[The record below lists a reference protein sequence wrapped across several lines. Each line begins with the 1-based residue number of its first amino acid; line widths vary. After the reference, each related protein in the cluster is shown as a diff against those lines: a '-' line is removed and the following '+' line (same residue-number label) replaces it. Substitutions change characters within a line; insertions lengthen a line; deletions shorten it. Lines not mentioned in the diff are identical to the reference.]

1 MSQVAMNEPHKG
13 LVVKQAGPLALIQDA
28 GRFGVGHLG
37 VTQGGAADWIS
48 FRWANWLLGNTLNS
62 AALEIVMGGG
72 LSFETE
78 REVRLAL
85 TGADLDAQL
94 DGKPLAPNT
103 SFKLLPGQR
112 LVFRQPRQGLRAY
125 LAFPGGLNAPE
136 VLGSRACTARE
147 ELGGL
152 HEDGKP
158 LQVGDRL
165 TWTGTAPALR
175 RIPKDQ
181 GPQMPASGCRLP
193 IVLGSQI
200 ASFSGRA
207 LFQAFN
213 QPWTVDNRADRMG
226 VRLTGPALHGSLTG
240 IISEG
245 IPLGAVQVPPDGQPI
260 VLMNDRQTIGGYPR
274 LGALTPIACAT
285 LAQCL
290 PGTEV
295 WLTPVSASQ
304 AQDDYRK
311 QLMVWK
317 K

>member
-1 MSQVAMNEPHKG
+1 MSLTTTHEAQQGM
-13 LVVKQAGPLALIQDA
+13 VVKQAGPLALIQDA
-28 GRFGVGHLG
+28 GRFGVRHLG

-78 REVRLAL
+78 REVQLAL
-85 TGADLDAQL
+85 TGADLDAQV

-103 SFKLLPGQR
+103 SFKFLPGQR

-147 ELGGL
+147 QLGGL

-165 TWTGTAPALR
+165 TWQGVAPAVR
-175 RIPKDQ
+175 QMTEGQ
-181 GPQMPASGCRLP
+181 GPYMPVSGCRLP

-213 QPWTVDNRADRMG
+213 QPWEVDTRADRMG

-245 IPLGAVQVPPDGQPI
+245 IPLGAVQIPPDGQPI

-290 PGTEV
+290 PGTKV
-295 WLTPVSASQ
+295 WLAPVSASQ
-304 AQDDYRK
+304 AQADYRQ
-311 QLMVWK
+311 QLTVWR
-317 K
+317 